1 MRLRIYFRVPPSIP
15 FTVPD
20 DATEDEHRLELAREE
35 VRKVYGDVELD
46 FEISEEPEYALPT

>member
-20 DATEDEHRLELAREE
+20 DATEDEHRLALAREE
-35 VRKVYGDVELD
+35 VRKVYGDAELD
-46 FEISEEPEYALPT
+46 FEISEEPER